1 MEKLLFTMVLGLGIL
16 TANAQI
22 QKLAG
27 PRIGI
32 TMVTPGLLANIL
44 KKDVSFFSDEN
55 RESWDGTSLGEYGAV
70 MSQYGW
76 QWESRFADGGNVT
89 GIVEWI
95 ALVGGMEKGMFL
107 PSVSSLVGV
116 RTAKGIE
123 FAVGPNLS
131 LGGIAMVIGAG
142 YNFKFGKLNLPVN
155 IAYVPSMNKT
165 YNHDGEDAQY
175 DYNDEYLDPDGIPNS
190 GDEYWDY
197 TETLISPA
205 TPGYSVTHPTGAR
218 ISIMVGFNLSK

>member
-1 MEKLLFTMVLGLGIL
+1 MKRIITTVLLSVSVLSVD
-16 TANAQI
+16 AQVD
-22 QKLAG
+22 KLAG
-27 PRIGI
+27 PRVGV
-32 TMVTPGLLANIL
+32 TMVQAGSLASIL
-44 KKDVSFFSDEN
+44 RKDVSFFSDDI
-55 RESWDGTSLGEYGAV
+55 REEWTGSTGKYGAV

-107 PSVSSLVGV
+107 PSVSSMVGV
-116 RTAKGIE
+116 RTSKGIE

-142 YNFKFGKLNLPVN
+142 YNFKFGKLNVPVN

-165 YNHDGEDAQY
+165 YNHSGEY
-175 DYNDEYLDPDGIPNS
+175 YEEFVDPDGIENS
-190 GDEYWDY
+190 GDEYWDGG
-197 TETLISPA
+197 EDE
-205 TPGYSVTHPTGAR
+205 GYSVTHPTGAR
-218 ISIMVGFNLSK
+218 ISVMVGFNLGK